1 MRPASPFTDMAA
13 VRAWD
18 TWFRWRDASGLR
30 DRTIEATWTRVAS
43 AVARAEGVHAEAWS
57 RRYYDAFSR
66 WQLIPDEM
74 LVRTA
79 GTPVLRSHRDVL
91 RATVNAHAFASR
103 RGGIAIDGIVEAAS
117 LAVRLL
123 DDARRSVDI
132 PPAACRLCLLGVG
145 QALAVLGLEYDSEA
159 GRDIA
164 AGVAAALG
172 QGVRLGLEET
182 GLRNCRTEIAP
193 QPRLAALANA
203 TTDALEPLPGDPVGN
218 DARRRMR
225 LAVQPWID
233 EPIVEED
240 AAQAHAPPA

>member
-1 MRPASPFTDMAA
+1 MAA

-18 TWFRWRDASGLR
+18 TWFRWRDAGGLR
-30 DRTIEATWTRVAS
+30 DRTIEATWTRIAR
-43 AVARAEGVHAEAWS
+43 AVARAEGVNAEAWS

-79 GTPVLRSHRDVL
+79 GTAVLRSRRDVL

-103 RGGIAIDGIVEAAS
+103 RGGLAIDGIIEAGS

-123 DDARRSVDI
+123 DDARRSLDI
-132 PPAACRLCLLGVG
+132 PPAGFRVCLLGVG
-145 QALAVLGLEYDSEA
+145 QALAVLGLEYDSDA
-159 GRDIA
+159 GRDAA
-164 AGVAAALG
+164 AGMAAAIG
-172 QGVRLGLEET
+172 QGMRLGLEET
-182 GLRNCRTEIAP
+182 GLRNCRTGIAP
-193 QPRLAALANA
+193 QPRLAAFANS
-203 TTDALEPLPGDPVGN
+203 TTDALEPLPGDPAGA
-218 DARRRMR
+218 DARRRMH

-240 AAQAHAPPA
+240 ATQAHAPPA